1 MTQKKKYVVALAVAI
16 AIYIIMDSK
25 KSVGKPTY
33 AQIQDQ
39 LFNYLALGWEKF
51 SPRAKWDFA
60 QYSIG
65 YGEGWNWDKNRKV
78 IATDVI
84 DEPTAKRWFIKS
96 AEKYFDYVNNAVK
109 VPLTENQ
116 IVALTSLTYNI
127 GPGSAVT
134 GTGFRG
140 SQLLKDLNAGKPLTE
155 VAKGFD
161 RYTTAYDTK
170 TKVSKVLPG
179 LVRRRNSEKAL
190 FLKA

>member
-190 FLKA
+190 FLS

>member
-78 IATDVI
+78 EAGDVI
-84 DEPTAKRWFIKS
+84 DEPTARRWFMKS
-96 AEKYFDYVNNAVK
+96 AEKYYNYVADSVK
-109 VPLTENQ
+109 VPVNENQ
-116 IVALTSLTYNI
+116 MVAMTSLTYNI
-127 GPGSAVT
+127 GPGSALK
-134 GTGFRG
+134 GTGFKG

-161 RYTTAYDTK
+161 RYTMAKDTR
-170 TKVSKVLPG
+170 TGIVKVLPG

>member
-78 IATDVI
+78 EAGDVI
-84 DEPTAKRWFIKS
+84 DEPTARRWFMKS
-96 AEKYFDYVNNAVK
+96 AEKYYNYVADSVK
-109 VPLTENQ
+109 VPVNENQ
-116 IVALTSLTYNI
+116 MVAMTSLTYNI
-127 GPGSAVT
+127 GPGSAAR

-161 RYTTAYDTK
+161 RYITAKDTR
-170 TKVSKVLPG
+170 TGVSKVYDG

>member
-1 MTQKKKYVVALAVAI
+1 
-16 AIYIIMDSK
+16 MDSK

>member
-25 KSVGKPTY
+25 KTTGRVTY

-39 LFNYLALGWEKF
+39 LFKYVALGWETFIPK
-51 SPRAKWDFA
+51 AKWDYA

-96 AEKYFDYVNNAVK
+96 AEKYFDYVDKALK
-109 VPLTENQ
+109 VPLNENQ
-116 IVALTSLTYNI
+116 MVALTSLTYNI
-127 GPGSAVT
+127 GPGSAAK
-134 GTGFRG
+134 GTGIRG
-140 SQLLKDLNAGKPLTE
+140 SQIIKDLNAGKTKQE
-155 VAKGFD
+155 AAKGFA
-161 RYTTAYDTK
+161 RYNTAYDTR
-170 TKVSKVLPG
+170 TGIRKVLPG
-179 LVRRRNSEKAL
+179 LTRRRTSETKL
-190 FLKA
+190 FLS

>member
-25 KSVGKPTY
+25 KTPGKPTY

-78 IATDVI
+78 EAGDVI
-84 DEPTAKRWFIKS
+84 DEPTARRWFIKS
-96 AEKYFDYVNNAVK
+96 AEKYYNYVADSVK
-109 VPLTENQ
+109 VPVNENQ
-116 IVALTSLTYNI
+116 MVAMTSLTYNI
-127 GPGSAVT
+127 GPGSAAR

-161 RYTTAYDTK
+161 RYITAKDTR
-170 TKVSKVLPG
+170 TGVSKIYDG
-179 LVRRRNSEKAL
+179 LIRRRNSEKAL

>member
-78 IATDVI
+78 EAGDVI
-84 DEPTAKRWFIKS
+84 DEPTARRWFIKS
-96 AEKYFDYVNNAVK
+96 AEKYYNYVADSVK
-109 VPLTENQ
+109 VPVNENQ
-116 IVALTSLTYNI
+116 MVAMTSLTYNI
-127 GPGSAVT
+127 GPGSAAR

-161 RYTTAYDTK
+161 RYITAKDTR
-170 TKVSKVLPG
+170 TGVSKVYDG

>member
-1 MTQKKKYVVALAVAI
+1 MTQKKKYVVALAVAV

-25 KSVGKPTY
+25 KTPGKPTY

-39 LFNYLALGWEKF
+39 LFKYVALGWETFIPK
-51 SPRAKWDFA
+51 AKWDYA

-78 IATDVI
+78 QAGDII
-84 DEPTAKRWFIKS
+84 DEPTARRWFIKS
-96 AEKYFDYVNNAVK
+96 AEKYYNYVADSVK
-109 VPLTENQ
+109 VPVNENQ
-116 IVALTSLTYNI
+116 MVAMTSLTYNI
-127 GPGSAVT
+127 GPGSAAK

-161 RYTTAYDTK
+161 RYTTAFDTR
-170 TKVSKVLPG
+170 TGVRKVLPG

>member
-60 QYSIG
+60 QYSIR

-78 IATDVI
+78 EAGDVI
-84 DEPTAKRWFIKS
+84 DEPTARRWFIKS
-96 AEKYFDYVNNAVK
+96 AEKYYNYVADSVK
-109 VPLTENQ
+109 VPVNENQ
-116 IVALTSLTYNI
+116 MVAMTSLTYNI
-127 GPGSAVT
+127 GPGSAAR

-161 RYTTAYDTK
+161 RYITAKDTR
-170 TKVSKVLPG
+170 TGVSKVYDG

>member
-25 KSVGKPTY
+25 KTTGRVTY

-39 LFNYLALGWEKF
+39 LFKYLALGWETFIPK
-51 SPRAKWDFA
+51 AKWDYA

-96 AEKYFDYVNNAVK
+96 AEKYFDYADKALK
-109 VPLTENQ
+109 VPLNENQ
-116 IVALTSLTYNI
+116 MVALTSLTYNI
-127 GPGSAVT
+127 GPGSAAK
-134 GTGFRG
+134 GTGIRG
-140 SQLLKDLNAGKPLTE
+140 SQIIKDLNAGKTKQE
-155 VAKGFD
+155 AAKGFA
-161 RYTTAYDTK
+161 RYNTAYDTK
-170 TKVSKVLPG
+170 TGIRKVLPG
-179 LVRRRNSEKAL
+179 LIRRRTSEAKL
-190 FLKA
+190 FLS